1 MADVIEFIECGSLN
15 ISYDVLGL
23 ASVSFTVVSNNPNL
37 DEGLSEDYTTIE
49 VGDLTFTGYISGAT
63 ARPILSTDWAE
74 WGMTLVM
81 TSDETGG

>member
-1 MADVIEFIECGSLN
+1 MAEIIEFIECSSLS

-23 ASVSFTVVSNNPNL
+23 ASVSFTVVTNSDVL
-37 DEGLSEDYTTIE
+37 TGDYTTIG

-63 ARPILSTDWAE
+63 AKPILSTDWWE

-81 TSDETGG
+81 TSEVTA

>member
-1 MADVIEFIECGSLN
+1 MAEIIEFIECSSLN

-23 ASVSFTVVSNNPNL
+23 ASVSFTVVTNSDVL
-37 DEGLSEDYTTIE
+37 TEDYTSIG

-63 ARPILSTDWAE
+63 AKPILSTDWWE

-81 TSDETGG
+81 TSEVTA